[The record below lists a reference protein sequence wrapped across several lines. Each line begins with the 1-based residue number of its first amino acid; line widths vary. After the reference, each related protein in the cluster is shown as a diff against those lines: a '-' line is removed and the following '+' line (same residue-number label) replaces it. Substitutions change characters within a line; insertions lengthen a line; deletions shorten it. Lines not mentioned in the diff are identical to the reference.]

1 MTALGEIG
9 LTHDQFL
16 ARLPDADRLG
26 AGARYQSDYA
36 LTRIVVKNC
45 AAVGEYANEGRHT
58 DLVVKGGFAIRHLY
72 AGVRYSKDADLAM
85 SADDLELEGPP
96 MMRYPSDMTA
106 GVPIIGQSGE
116 SWFIPV
122 SYRRTD
128 RAVDTTRIDLND
140 RSRALKSPPPQR
152 RTLSSL
158 FMDPIPVWAASTE
171 EIVGEKL
178 CALMDQ
184 PHTRI
189 KDLFDIRHVLGMP
202 HELIDPAETRRI
214 YQAVRQGKGPHVPR
228 VAGVPRFIR
237 TKLSS
242 AAVKAQWQ
250 ADVLDFVDGAPS
262 LSIAAAEMV
271 DLLNERVLRG

>member
-1 MTALGEIG
+1 MTPLGEIG
-9 LTHDQFL
+9 LTNDQFL
-16 ARLPDADRLG
+16 ARLPGADRLG
-26 AGARYQSDYA
+26 AGDRYQRDYA

-45 AAVGEYANEGRHT
+45 AAVGEHANEGHHT

-72 AGVRYSKDADLAM
+72 AGIRYSKDADLAM
-85 SADDLELEGPP
+85 SADDLDLEGPP
-96 MMRYPSDMTA
+96 MMRYPSDMVA
-106 GVPIIGQSGE
+106 GNPAIGQNGE

-128 RAVDTTRIDLND
+128 RVIDKTRIDLND

-202 HELIDPAETRRI
+202 RELIDPAETRRI
-214 YQAVRQGKGPHVPR
+214 YQAVRQGKGQHVPR
-228 VAGVPRFIR
+228 IADVPRTIR
-237 TKLSS
+237 TMIT
-242 AAVKAQWQ
+242 AAATREQWRV
-250 ADVLDFVDGAPS
+250 DVLEFVDGAPS
-262 LSIAAAEMV
+262 LSVAAAEMI
-271 DLLNERVLRG
+271 DLLNDRVLNG

>member
-16 ARLPDADRLG
+16 ALLPDSDRLG
-26 AGARYQSDYA
+26 SGNRYQRDYA

-45 AAVGEYANEGRHT
+45 AAVGEHANEGHHT

-106 GVPIIGQSGE
+106 GIPIIGQSGE

-128 RAVDTTRIDLND
+128 RAVDMTRIDLND

-152 RTLSSL
+152 RNLTSL
-158 FMDPIPVWAASTE
+158 FMDPIRVWAASTE

-184 PHTRI
+184 PTTRV

-202 HELIDPAETRRI
+202 REPIDPAETRRI
-214 YQAVRQGKGPHVPR
+214 YQAFRQRKGPHVPR
-228 VAGVPRFIR
+228 IADVPRIIR
-237 TKLSS
+237 TKIMT
-242 AAVKAQWQ
+242 AAVQDQWRV
-250 ADVLDFVDGAPS
+250 DVLEFVDGAPS
-262 LSIAAAEMV
+262 LSVAATQMV
-271 DLLNERVLRG
+271 DLLNDRVLKG